1 MGVYRDFDTHPGHFS
16 HCVRPTT
23 YKDTKFGQ
31 NVSNRLYFKFAKCR
45 AFGMTKFLV
54 PGTNAQ
60 GGRANPPCEIGLIS
74 LFNQHSTQ
82 NQANIYDILALLYS
96 KIS

>member
-1 MGVYRDFDTHPGHFS
+1 MGVYRDFDTHPRHFS
-16 HCVRPTT
+16 RCVRDTT
-23 YKDTKFGQ
+23 HMDTKFGQ

-45 AFGMTKFLV
+45 TVGMAKILA

-60 GGRANPPCEIGLIS
+60 GEGANSPCKIGLIS

-82 NQANIYDILALLYS
+82 NQANIYDILALSYS